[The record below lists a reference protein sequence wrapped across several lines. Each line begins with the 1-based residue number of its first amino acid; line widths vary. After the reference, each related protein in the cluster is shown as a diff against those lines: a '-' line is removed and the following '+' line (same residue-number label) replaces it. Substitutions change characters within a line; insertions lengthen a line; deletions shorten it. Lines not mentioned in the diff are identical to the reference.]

1 MVMKSLTQTKILKP
15 FCVSKLCVHHTL
27 QFCLCHVCQARQ
39 RWIIKKEKINK
50 QKSCPL
56 QHVSSILQTFSL
68 KKFIWNTF
76 PRRLGFFLSEVKRR
90 MEAARDGT
98 SIINERK
105 AAKLGKA
112 LKHKRIRQTEFQHW
126 HPGQPGT
133 CRPDKS
139 WPGVCWRATSSFL
152 MWCCKDHCWNTEKLL

>member
-1 MVMKSLTQTKILKP
+1 MSQNFFSNQHSLFLMVMKSLTQTKILKP
-15 FCVSKLCVHHTL
+15 ICVSKLCVHHRL
-27 QFCLCHVCQARQ
+27 QFCLSHVCQARD
-39 RWIIKKEKINK
+39 RWIIKQEKINK

-68 KKFIWNTF
+68 KKNSFGIHF
-76 PRRLGFFLSEVKRR
+76 PGDQVFFLSEVKRR

-112 LKHKRIRQTEFQHW
+112 LKHKRIRQTEFQH
-126 HPGQPGT
+126 
-133 CRPDKS
+133 
-139 WPGVCWRATSSFL
+139 
-152 MWCCKDHCWNTEKLL
+152 